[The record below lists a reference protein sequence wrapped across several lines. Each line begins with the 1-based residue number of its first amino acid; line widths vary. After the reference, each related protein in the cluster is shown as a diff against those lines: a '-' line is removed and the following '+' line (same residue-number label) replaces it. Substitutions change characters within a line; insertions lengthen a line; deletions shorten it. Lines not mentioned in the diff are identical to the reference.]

1 MELSVGTKLRVR
13 DHHLRLAQ
21 PLDGVRHR
29 ALARLYERRAAVDNL
44 IGALE
49 RYQREQAQLRETAS
63 VFTAAEKS
71 S

>member
-1 MELSVGTKLRVR
+1 MELSVGTKLR
-13 DHHLRLAQ
+13 
-21 PLDGVRHR
+21 VRHR